1 MIKFISIKHFRTHAE
16 SRFKLSSG
24 LNVIA
29 GRTRS
34 GKSNIIR
41 AIVLNLFNRPSG
53 VRVVSDL
60 TPFKERTA
68 EVELGF
74 SERKSIKIF
83 RKIRK
88 GRLKDNF
95 SVDTEYQILTGRGK
109 VLKEFSKMKFSVPD
123 LVQDLANISE
133 INIQSQLSP
142 HFLVT
147 SSGGLITKEINKL
160 TDFEKI
166 DNLLSHLTTKIN
178 EGRRWIIRKGKD
190 KRELEEK
197 LRALKGLG
205 DIEHD
210 ISRLKILEKTHVDTK
225 AKAESLRLDLLS
237 RQKLIKKVD
246 FLSDI
251 DFLSEKM
258 KKIDQLSEKIELIDT
273 KKTAI
278 IAYLKKVDAFEKIKN
293 EHEETLTEYLD
304 LLTELKKCP
313 ICLSDIGKKEL
324 ERIRYEHI

>member
-1 MIKFISIKHFRTHAE
+1 MIKLLHIKHFRTHVDTVLK
-16 SRFKLSSG
+16 FSSG

-68 EVELGF
+68 EVEIGF
-74 SERKSIKIF
+74 SERKSTKIF

-95 SVDTEYQILTGRGK
+95 AVDTEYQILTGRGN

-166 DNLLSHLTTKIN
+166 DNLFSHLTTKIN
-178 EGRRWIIRKGKD
+178 EGRRLVIVKGKD

-205 DIEHD
+205 DIEQD
-210 ISRLKILEKTHVDTK
+210 IGRLKTLEKTHVDTK
-225 AKAESLRLDLLS
+225 ARAESLRLDLLS
-237 RQKLIKKVD
+237 RKKLLKKVD

-251 DFLSEKM
+251 GFLEEKM
-258 KKIDQLSEKIELIDT
+258 KKVDQVSEKLDLIDT

-278 IAYLKKVDAFEKIKN
+278 VEYLKKANAFEKIKS
-293 EHEETLTEYLD
+293 EYEETFSEYLD
-304 LLTELKKCP
+304 LLYELKKCP
-313 ICLSDIGKKEL
+313 ICLSDIGKKEI
-324 ERIRYEHI
+324 ERIRHDHI